1 MDTIQLYI
9 KVSKA
14 HINVLKKKYSRP
26 SCEQVRF
33 VKMIQNRIVIW
44 GMWPP
49 QIGQILKYPVLTVN
63 EL

>member
-33 VKMIQNRIVIW
+33 VKMIQNRIGHLGDVAASNWTNPEIPSFN
-44 GMWPP
+44 G
-49 QIGQILKYPVLTVN
+49 
-63 EL
+63 E

>member
-14 HINVLKKKYSRP
+14 HSRP

-33 VKMIQNRIVIW
+33 VKMIQNRIGHLGDVAASNWTNPEIPSFN
-44 GMWPP
+44 G
-49 QIGQILKYPVLTVN
+49 
-63 EL
+63 E